1 MKDLVFIP
9 ARAGSKGIK
18 NKNLAKINN
27 KPLIAH
33 TIDFIKKIPNF
44 IWFISTDGKKIYN
57 ISKKLGF
64 RFNYL
69 RPKKISNSRSKV
81 CDAVFDAHSWL
92 KKNHDLDFKNIVLL
106 QPTSPIRQKKEFLKA
121 YNLFKR
127 KKLKSLASV
136 TKMREFPEEC
146 VEIKN
151 NKKWSF
157 LKNKKNKNSFGRQGY
172 SKNYFFI
179 DGSFYI
185 INYEFLKKHKK
196 FVVENQTFFFKLN
209 SRWPIDIDEKD
220 DLALCDLITKNKN
233 KLKIIQNIK

>member
-44 IWFISTDGKKIYN
+44 IWFISTDGKKIFN

-81 CDAVFDAHSWL
+81 CDAVFHACEWL
-92 KKNHDLDFKNIVLL
+92 KKNHSLNFKNIILL
-106 QPTSPIRQKKEFLKA
+106 QPTSPLRQKKEFLKA
-121 YNLFKR
+121 YRYFKK

-136 TKMREFPEEC
+136 TTMREFPEEC
-146 VEIKN
+146 VEIQS

-157 LKNKKNKNSFGRQGY
+157 LKEKNKNSHGRQSF
-172 SKNYFFI
+172 SKKYFFI

-220 DLALCDLITKNKN
+220 DLALCELIVKSKKKSNKVQ
-233 KLKIIQNIK
+233 KFK